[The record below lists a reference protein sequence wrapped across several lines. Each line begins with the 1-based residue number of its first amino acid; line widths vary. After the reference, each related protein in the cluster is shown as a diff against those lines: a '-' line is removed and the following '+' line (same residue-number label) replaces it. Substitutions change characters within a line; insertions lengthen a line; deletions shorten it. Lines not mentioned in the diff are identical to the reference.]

1 MVLVFTPQM
10 RESYRKSPSPRS
22 HMNAIVL
29 FDNPDA
35 ISSRLGQLSVNE
47 AGLREAVYQGHLQR
61 TRLTLNHPSIYHGLN
76 MWGEVVAA
84 LREQLRP
91 IGWTRQEIGSFAL
104 TVHEELKLAIT
115 VASGDEGT
123 GNPSAH
129 PSNRSKKGRN
139 TVEAIEANRQL
150 ELFER
155 LPPENQEEGED
166 RQTWVLMHHT
176 DTVRGEIRVEL
187 SRPSS
192 IGKDGKISE
201 WAERIILNSIPFDD
215 ELVEIYPP
223 SGPDIE
229 IDIRRKA

>member
-1 MVLVFTPQM
+1 
-10 RESYRKSPSPRS
+10 
-22 HMNAIVL
+22 MNAIVL
-29 FDNPDA
+29 FDDPDA
-35 ISSRLGQLSVNE
+35 IAIRLRQLGVHE
-47 AGLREAVYQGHLQR
+47 VELREAIYQGHLQR
-61 TRLTLNHPSIYHGLN
+61 ARLTLNHPSIYHGLN

-91 IGWTRQEIGSFAL
+91 LGWTRQEIGSFAL
-104 TVHEELKLAIT
+104 TIHDELKLAIT

-129 PSNRSKKGRN
+129 PTNRSRKGRN

-155 LPPENQEEGED
+155 LPPEIQGEGDED
-166 RQTWVLMHHT
+166 KQTWVLMHHT
-176 DTVRGEIRVEL
+176 DTLRGEIRLEL

-192 IGKDGKISE
+192 IGKDGKITE
-201 WAERIILNSIPFDD
+201 WAERVILGSLPFDD
-215 ELVEIYPP
+215 ELVEIYAP

-229 IDIRRKA
+229 IDVRRKA

>member
-1 MVLVFTPQM
+1 
-10 RESYRKSPSPRS
+10 
-22 HMNAIVL
+22 MNAIVL

-192 IGKDGKISE
+192 IGKDGKITE
-201 WAERIILNSIPFDD
+201 WAERIILGRIPFDD

>member
-1 MVLVFTPQM
+1 M
-10 RESYRKSPSPRS
+10 SA
-22 HMNAIVL
+22 NVL
-29 FDNPDA
+29 FNDPDA
-35 ISSRLGQLSVNE
+35 IAGRLVQLGVNE
-47 AGLREAVYQGHLQR
+47 ARLREAVYQGHLQR
-61 TRLTLNHPSIYHGLN
+61 TRLTPNHPSIYHGLN

-91 IGWTRQEIGSFAL
+91 DGWTRKEIGSFAL
-104 TVHEELKLAIT
+104 TVHEDLQLAIT

-155 LPPENQEEGED
+155 LPTEEQQEDEN
-166 RQTWVLMHHT
+166 QTWVLMHHT
-176 DTVRGEIRVEL
+176 DTVRGEIRMEL
-187 SRPSS
+187 SRPSD
-192 IGKDGKISE
+192 IGKDGKITE
-201 WAERIILNSIPFDD
+201 WAERIVLGSIPFDD

-229 IDIRRKA
+229 IEIRRKA

>member
-1 MVLVFTPQM
+1 MT
-10 RESYRKSPSPRS
+10 
-22 HMNAIVL
+22 AL
-29 FDNPDA
+29 FNEPDTIA
-35 ISSRLGQLSVNE
+35 TRLTQLGVTE
-47 AGLREAVYQGHLQR
+47 VALREAVYQGHLQR
-61 TRLTLNHPSIYHGLN
+61 TRLTPNHPSIYHGLN

-84 LREQLRP
+84 LREQLRSD
-91 IGWTRQEIGSFAL
+91 GWIRQEVGSFAL
-104 TVHEELKLAIT
+104 TVHEGLKLAIT

-123 GNPSAH
+123 GNPFAH

-155 LPPENQEEGED
+155 LPSEHRQEGDE

-176 DTVRGEIRVEL
+176 DIGRGEIRLEI
-187 SRPSS
+187 SRPSN
-192 IGKDGKISE
+192 IGDDGKITE
-201 WAERIILNSIPFDD
+201 WAERIILDSIPFDD